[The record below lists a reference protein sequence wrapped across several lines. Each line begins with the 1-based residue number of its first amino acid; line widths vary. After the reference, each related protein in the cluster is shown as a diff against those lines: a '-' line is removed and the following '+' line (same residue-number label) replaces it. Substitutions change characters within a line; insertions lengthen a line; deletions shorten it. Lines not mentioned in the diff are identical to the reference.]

1 MSSGN
6 YNDTTAR
13 IYTDIGLFTADPE
26 IASDVS
32 NLFNTLTGYSNYMS
46 YNHLMV
52 SPKYIRRGVLSLI
65 DREIQRQKEHHDGHI
80 IFKLNALQ
88 DPEMI
93 RALYKAS
100 EAGVKIDL
108 QIRGICCLRPGL
120 PGISDNITVSS
131 IVGRFLEHSRIY
143 YFHNGG
149 DEIIL
154 MGSADLMPRNLN
166 RRIEVLFPILDKEI
180 RTQIIS
186 TILPIHLRDTTKK
199 RILKPDGTYVR
210 VIPHMEDDKINA
222 QEWLITHKGIWN
234 EHQVDEEK
242 IIRKHPAD
250 I

>member
-1 MSSGN
+1 
-6 YNDTTAR
+6 
-13 IYTDIGLFTADPE
+13 
-26 IASDVS
+26 
-32 NLFNTLTGYSNYMS
+32 
-46 YNHLMV
+46 
-52 SPKYIRRGVLSLI
+52 
-65 DREIQRQKEHHDGHI
+65 
-80 IFKLNALQ
+80 
-88 DPEMI
+88 
-93 RALYKAS
+93 
-100 EAGVKIDL
+100 
-108 QIRGICCLRPGL
+108 
-120 PGISDNITVSS
+120 
-131 IVGRFLEHSRIY
+131 
-143 YFHNGG
+143 
-149 DEIIL
+149 